1 VPNTSALLVA
11 IPEDPEIAPE
21 AHVTLTYFGEAA
33 TLEDYI
39 LSGIE
44 RECERACAMIAPFTA
59 SVAGTALL
67 GPDKASVLLIESFE
81 LVRLRNELRD
91 SPDVLRAEEN
101 AERKFPS
108 WIPHLTMTYDGPVPE
123 DHPEQIRFDSLGFWI
138 AGEQK
143 TYPLVGTE
151 TPVMASAVC
160 IPEIMCLEDLSLGL
174 RYASAHADARWYVMK
189 RAAALGAPER
199 IPPQWSRV

>member
-1 VPNTSALLVA
+1 MPYTSALLVA

-59 SVAGTALL
+59 DIAGTAVL
-67 GPDKASVLLIESFE
+67 GPDKASVFLIESFE

-101 AERKFPS
+101 AERQFPS
-108 WIPHLTMTYDGPVPE
+108 WIPHMTTGYGGTTPD
-123 DHPEQIRFDSLGFWI
+123 DYPEQIRFDSIGFWI
-138 AGEQK
+138 AGEK
-143 TYPLVGTE
+143 TTYPLVGTDSAM
-151 TPVMASAVC
+151 MASAVC
-160 IPEIMCLEDLSLGL
+160 LPEIMCVQDLDLGL
-174 RYASAHADARWYVMK
+174 RYASAHSEARWYVMK
-189 RAAALGAPER
+189 RATALGARDR
-199 IPPQWSRV
+199 IPGQWSQA